1 MGVCA
6 TAIFDIRNM
15 DKVGHGDTGRVG
27 AVAAQTTNL
36 VNAASRSSIE
46 PVQKAASTA
55 LNYIDDAG
63 NVVGV
68 TNAASKVTGL
78 ASKAVNPLLCVAS
91 GVRVL
96 KDDDQ
101 YAALIEEGCAMGAMF
116 AGEKLLKTL
125 VANPIAKKEVK
136 TTSKWATKIVPDR
149 IKSRRYSREF
159 KKMIVRLHKEEGW
172 TFTKITEEYGVSK
185 ATITKWCSD
194 ARYENTAIL
203 QEKTKALKDT
213 QQEYEK
219 VRQEN
224 IFLKRIVIMMLGYEM
239 EVQK

>member
-1 MGVCA
+1 MNKEYMSKL
-6 TAIFDIRNM
+6 FDVLSRIDDLTEPLKEKQEQM
-15 DKVGHGDTGRVG
+15 
-27 AVAAQTTNL
+27 AAQE
-36 VNAASRSSIE
+36 A
-46 PVQKAASTA
+46 KAA
-55 LNYIDDAG
+55 
-63 NVVGV
+63 
-68 TNAASKVTGL
+68 KEM
-78 ASKAVNPLLCVAS
+78 K
-91 GVRVL
+91 
-96 KDDDQ
+96 
-101 YAALIEEGCAMGAMF
+101 
-116 AGEKLLKTL
+116 GETCMDGE
-125 VANPIAKKEVK
+125 NEIP
-136 TTSKWATKIVPDR
+136 KWATKIVPDR
-149 IKSRRYSREF
+149 IKSRRYSKEF

-172 TFTKITEEYGVSK
+172 TFAKITEEYGVSK

>member
-1 MGVCA
+1 MNKEYMSKL
-6 TAIFDIRNM
+6 FDVLSQIDDLAEPLKEKQEQM
-15 DKVGHGDTGRVG
+15 
-27 AVAAQTTNL
+27 AAHE
-36 VNAASRSSIE
+36 A
-46 PVQKAASTA
+46 KAA
-55 LNYIDDAG
+55 
-63 NVVGV
+63 
-68 TNAASKVTGL
+68 KEM
-78 ASKAVNPLLCVAS
+78 K
-91 GVRVL
+91 
-96 KDDDQ
+96 
-101 YAALIEEGCAMGAMF
+101 
-116 AGEKLLKTL
+116 GETCMDGE
-125 VANPIAKKEVK
+125 NEIP
-136 TTSKWATKIVPDR
+136 KWATKIVPDR

-203 QEKTKALKDT
+203 QEKTKALQDT

-239 EVQK
+239 EVHK

>member
-1 MGVCA
+1 MNKEYMSKL
-6 TAIFDIRNM
+6 FDVLSQIDDLTEPLKEKQEQM
-15 DKVGHGDTGRVG
+15 
-27 AVAAQTTNL
+27 AAQE
-36 VNAASRSSIE
+36 A
-46 PVQKAASTA
+46 KAA
-55 LNYIDDAG
+55 
-63 NVVGV
+63 
-68 TNAASKVTGL
+68 KEM
-78 ASKAVNPLLCVAS
+78 K
-91 GVRVL
+91 
-96 KDDDQ
+96 
-101 YAALIEEGCAMGAMF
+101 
-116 AGEKLLKTL
+116 GETCMDGE
-125 VANPIAKKEVK
+125 NEIP
-136 TTSKWATKIVPDR
+136 KWATKIVPDR

-203 QEKTKALKDT
+203 QEKTKALQDT

-239 EVQK
+239 EVHK

>member
-1 MGVCA
+1 MNKEYMSKL
-6 TAIFDIRNM
+6 FDVLSQIDDLAEPLKEKQEQM
-15 DKVGHGDTGRVG
+15 
-27 AVAAQTTNL
+27 AAHE
-36 VNAASRSSIE
+36 A
-46 PVQKAASTA
+46 KAA
-55 LNYIDDAG
+55 
-63 NVVGV
+63 
-68 TNAASKVTGL
+68 KEM
-78 ASKAVNPLLCVAS
+78 K
-91 GVRVL
+91 
-96 KDDDQ
+96 
-101 YAALIEEGCAMGAMF
+101 
-116 AGEKLLKTL
+116 GETCMDGE
-125 VANPIAKKEVK
+125 NEIP
-136 TTSKWATKIVPDR
+136 KWATKIVPDR

-239 EVQK
+239 EVHK

>member
-1 MGVCA
+1 MNKEYMSKL
-6 TAIFDIRNM
+6 FDVLSRIDDLTEPLKEKQEQM
-15 DKVGHGDTGRVG
+15 
-27 AVAAQTTNL
+27 AAQE
-36 VNAASRSSIE
+36 A
-46 PVQKAASTA
+46 KAA
-55 LNYIDDAG
+55 
-63 NVVGV
+63 
-68 TNAASKVTGL
+68 KEM
-78 ASKAVNPLLCVAS
+78 K
-91 GVRVL
+91 
-96 KDDDQ
+96 
-101 YAALIEEGCAMGAMF
+101 
-116 AGEKLLKTL
+116 GETCMDGK
-125 VANPIAKKEVK
+125 NEIP
-136 TTSKWATKIVPDR
+136 KWATKIVPDR
-149 IKSRRYSREF
+149 IKSRRYSKEF

-172 TFTKITEEYGVSK
+172 TFAKITEEYGVSK

>member
-1 MGVCA
+1 MNKEYMSKL
-6 TAIFDIRNM
+6 FD
-15 DKVGHGDTGRVG
+15 VLS
-27 AVAAQTTNL
+27 Q
-36 VNAASRSSIE
+36 
-46 PVQKAASTA
+46 
-55 LNYIDDAG
+55 IDDL
-63 NVVGV
+63 
-68 TNAASKVTGL
+68 TE
-78 ASKAVNPLLCVAS
+78 PLKEKQKQMAEQEAQVA
-91 GVRVL
+91 
-96 KDDDQ
+96 K
-101 YAALIEEGCAMGAMF
+101 EMK
-116 AGEKLLKTL
+116 GETCMDGE
-125 VANPIAKKEVK
+125 NEIP
-136 TTSKWATKIVPDR
+136 KWATKIVPDR
-149 IKSRRYSREF
+149 IRSRRYSREF

-239 EVQK
+239 EVRK

>member
-1 MGVCA
+1 MNKEYMSKL
-6 TAIFDIRNM
+6 FDVLSQIDDLAEPLKEKQEQM
-15 DKVGHGDTGRVG
+15 
-27 AVAAQTTNL
+27 AAQE
-36 VNAASRSSIE
+36 A
-46 PVQKAASTA
+46 
-55 LNYIDDAG
+55 
-63 NVVGV
+63 
-68 TNAASKVTGL
+68 
-78 ASKAVNPLLCVAS
+78 KAV
-91 GVRVL
+91 
-96 KDDDQ
+96 K
-101 YAALIEEGCAMGAMF
+101 EMK
-116 AGEKLLKTL
+116 GETCMDGE
-125 VANPIAKKEVK
+125 NEIP
-136 TTSKWATKIVPDR
+136 KWATKIVPDR
-149 IKSRRYSREF
+149 IKSRRYSKEF

-172 TFTKITEEYGVSK
+172 TFAKITEEYGVSK

>member
-1 MGVCA
+1 MNKEYMSKL
-6 TAIFDIRNM
+6 FDVLSQIDDLTEPLKEKQEQM
-15 DKVGHGDTGRVG
+15 
-27 AVAAQTTNL
+27 AAQE
-36 VNAASRSSIE
+36 A
-46 PVQKAASTA
+46 KAA
-55 LNYIDDAG
+55 
-63 NVVGV
+63 
-68 TNAASKVTGL
+68 KEM
-78 ASKAVNPLLCVAS
+78 K
-91 GVRVL
+91 
-96 KDDDQ
+96 
-101 YAALIEEGCAMGAMF
+101 
-116 AGEKLLKTL
+116 GETCMDGE
-125 VANPIAKKEVK
+125 NEIP
-136 TTSKWATKIVPDR
+136 KWATKIVPDR
-149 IKSRRYSREF
+149 IKSRRYSKEF

-172 TFTKITEEYGVSK
+172 TFAKITEEYGVSK

>member
-1 MGVCA
+1 MNKEYMSKL
-6 TAIFDIRNM
+6 FDVLSQIDDLAEPLKEKQEQM
-15 DKVGHGDTGRVG
+15 
-27 AVAAQTTNL
+27 AAHE
-36 VNAASRSSIE
+36 A
-46 PVQKAASTA
+46 KAA
-55 LNYIDDAG
+55 
-63 NVVGV
+63 
-68 TNAASKVTGL
+68 KEM
-78 ASKAVNPLLCVAS
+78 K
-91 GVRVL
+91 
-96 KDDDQ
+96 
-101 YAALIEEGCAMGAMF
+101 
-116 AGEKLLKTL
+116 GETCMDGE
-125 VANPIAKKEVK
+125 NEIP
-136 TTSKWATKIVPDR
+136 KWATTIVPDR

-203 QEKTKALKDT
+203 QEKTKALQDT

-239 EVQK
+239 EVHK